1 MNGFVN
7 LIKPVGATASDMVVC
22 LKRVYGIKKV
32 GHMGTLDPGAAGVLP
47 IAIGKA
53 TCLFDYLT
61 NKHKTYRAWFTFGK
75 TTDTLDSYGTVTD
88 TSDLPDRDAVL
99 NCLKDFV
106 GEIVQIPPMY
116 SAINVNGQRA
126 YDLARQGQTVELK
139 SRTVNVY
146 RFDLVRTEGE
156 DTYVFDI
163 ECGGGTYIRSLC
175 RDLAE
180 KLGCVAYMSA
190 LIRTSSGTFD
200 LSSAVT
206 IDQVR
211 QNPMKYLLPIDFAIG
226 DVGSYVFDST
236 LYQKLNNGVRLK
248 CNFSGFKKIYCN
260 DVLFGLGRCVD
271 GKLQLDYYL
280 KDANN

>member
-22 LKRVYGIKKV
+22 LKRIYSIKKI

-47 IAIGKA
+47 VAVGKA

-61 NKHKTYRAWFTFGK
+61 AKKKTYRAWFTFGK
-75 TTDTLDSYGTVTD
+75 TTDTLDSYGVVTE
-88 TSDLPDRDAVL
+88 TSGLPNRSEVEAVL
-99 NCLKDFV
+99 QQFV

-126 YDLARQGQTVELK
+126 YDLARQGKTVELK

-146 RFDLVRTEGE
+146 RFELVRSEGE

-175 RDLAE
+175 RDLAQ
-180 KLGCVAYMSA
+180 KLGCVGYMSA
-190 LIRTSSGTFD
+190 LIRTSSGVFD
-200 LSSAVT
+200 LSHAVT

-211 QNPMKYLLPIDFAIG
+211 EKPMECLLPVEFA
-226 DVGSYVFDST
+226 VGNVGNYVFDST
-236 LYQKLNNGVRLK
+236 LYDKLNNGVRLK
-248 CNFSGFKKIYCN
+248 CDFTGYKKIYCN
-260 DVLFGLGRCVD
+260 DILFGLGRCVE

>member
-22 LKRVYGIKKV
+22 LKKIYSIKKV

-47 IAIGKA
+47 VAVGKA

-61 NKHKTYRAWFTFGK
+61 AKHKTYRAWFTFGK
-75 TTDTLDSYGTVTD
+75 TTDTLDSYGVVTGR
-88 TSDLPDRDAVL
+88 SDLPERSAVVGAL
-99 NCLKDFV
+99 PQFV
-106 GEIVQIPPMY
+106 GEIVQVPPMY

-146 RFDLVRTEGE
+146 RFELVRTEGE
-156 DTYVFDI
+156 ATYVFDI

-200 LSSAVT
+200 LSNAVT

-211 QNPMKYLLPIDFAIG
+211 ERPMDCLLSVDFAIG
-226 DVGSYVFDST
+226 DVGSYVFSGT
-236 LYQKLNNGVRLK
+236 LYDKLNNGVKLK
-248 CNFSGFKKIYCN
+248 CNFTGYKKIYCN
-260 DVLFGLGRCVD
+260 DILFGLGRCVD